1 MKKIWNFISDLR
13 LTFWLL
19 TAITIILVIGGIY
32 SSLDYSFV
40 DSLNAARVQDW
51 FFTEGVKALHKS
63 WWLPVLFLAFTLFAV
78 NTAACSIDRIITL
91 VKKRRKM
98 PFKTF
103 AVLLSPSMIHC
114 VFLVIL
120 AGHFITFVALKQERL
135 PLVPGNEITLP
146 GGSVYTVG
154 VIRTQYYGDD
164 TLLRDRISQMQVTLS
179 PKNRE
184 GAVRELVF
192 AEPQRAGFSHLHLDV
207 DKKAA
212 KMFMRKRKIDT
223 DNSCNKEQIY
233 NTTEYR
239 DRSTGPKIFL
249 LVTTDP
255 GLPLIVAG
263 FIFLIIFMVW
273 YYYQVLFSKTKNIIK
288 ED

>member
-1 MKKIWNFISDLR
+1 M
-13 LTFWLL
+13 
-19 TAITIILVIGGIY
+19 
-32 SSLDYSFV
+32 
-40 DSLNAARVQDW
+40 
-51 FFTEGVKALHKS
+51 
-63 WWLPVLFLAFTLFAV
+63 PV
-78 NTAACSIDRIITL
+78 
-91 VKKRRKM
+91 
-98 PFKTF
+98 KTF

-114 VFLVIL
+114 VFLIIL

-135 PLVPGNEITLP
+135 PLIPGNEITLP
-146 GGSVYTVG
+146 GGSIYTVG
-154 VIRTQYYGDD
+154 DIRTKYFGDD

-179 PKNRE
+179 PKSRQD
-184 GAVRELVF
+184 AVCTLLF
-192 AEPQRAGFSHLHLDV
+192 AEPRRVGLSHLHLDV

-212 KMFMRKRKIDT
+212 KMFMRKRKIET

-263 FIFLIIFMVW
+263 FVFLIIIMVW
-273 YYYQVLFSKTKNIIK
+273 YYYQILFSKTKNIIK